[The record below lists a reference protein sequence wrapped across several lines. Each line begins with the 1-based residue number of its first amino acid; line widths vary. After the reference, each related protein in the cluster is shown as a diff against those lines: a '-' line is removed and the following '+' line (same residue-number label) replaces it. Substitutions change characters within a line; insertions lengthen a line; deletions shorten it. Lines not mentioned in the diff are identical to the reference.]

1 MPTRDYRNLLR
12 SCRTNKRL
20 HPRNNLVYIDC
31 NNMTYC
37 TSKYLPIYG
46 VSDSQHNCNFY
57 LLDLKTSNLPY
68 HSLSKPRQS
77 WSVQFKRNMSRAPIE
92 VNRFTVSPTIRL
104 VRTTT
109 SIYAAAGFQTFAWT
123 LRWTDPLQPRGTFV
137 SARYGRPNSSRSSGL
152 DGDYIYS
159 EYP

>member
-109 SIYAAAGFQTFAWT
+109 SIYAAAGFQTFA
-123 LRWTDPLQPRGTFV
+123 
-137 SARYGRPNSSRSSGL
+137 
-152 DGDYIYS
+152 
-159 EYP
+159 